1 MLVADPTVVTDSSTF
16 LCEKRVPQKAE
27 SPTEAFP
34 MSALNK
40 TEIKKLRKKR
50 QRLKKKLRCRFC
62 PHGCDKSPHPIFVDY
77 KDLKTLRSM
86 IDREGNML
94 ARRKTGNCAKF
105 QRAVREAILRARFI
119 GLLPYVAEE

>member
-1 MLVADPTVVTDSSTF
+1 MGV
-16 LCEKRVPQKAE
+16 
-27 SPTEAFP
+27 
-34 MSALNK
+34 LNK

-62 PHGCDKSPHPIFVDY
+62 PHGCDKAPRPVYVDY
-77 KDLKTLRSM
+77 KDLKTLRQM

-94 ARRKTGNCAKF
+94 PRRKTGNCAKY
-105 QRAVREAILRARFI
+105 QRAVREAVLRARFI

>member
-1 MLVADPTVVTDSSTF
+1 MNAYT
-16 LCEKRVPQKAE
+16 
-27 SPTEAFP
+27 
-34 MSALNK
+34 K

-50 QRLKKKLRCRFC
+50 HRLKKKLRCRFC
-62 PHGCDKSPHPIFVDY
+62 PHGCDKSPRPIFVDY
-77 KDLKTLRSM
+77 KDLKTLRTM

-105 QRAVREAILRARFI
+105 QRAVREAILRARYV

>member
-1 MLVADPTVVTDSSTF
+1 MAT
-16 LCEKRVPQKAE
+16 
-27 SPTEAFP
+27 
-34 MSALNK
+34 LNK

-62 PHGCDKSPHPIFVDY
+62 PQGCDKPPRPIFVDY

-86 IDREGNML
+86 IDREGNL
-94 ARRKTGNCAKF
+94 LSRRKTGCCAKY
-105 QRAVREAILRARFI
+105 QRAVRDAILRARFM

>member
-1 MLVADPTVVTDSSTF
+1 M
-16 LCEKRVPQKAE
+16 
-27 SPTEAFP
+27 
-34 MSALNK
+34 ALTK

-62 PHGCDKSPHPIFVDY
+62 PEGCDKPPRPIFVDY

-86 IDREGNML
+86 IDREGNL
-94 ARRKTGNCAKF
+94 LSRRKTGCCAKY
-105 QRAVREAILRARFI
+105 QRAVRDAILRARFV